1 MEGSELDIAIDELET
16 RVERLRALYEQFFMG
31 IEKIPPLVV
40 QKDVDRRLY
49 QLRRAQIR
57 NTARRFKLQNIIQRY
72 NTFQQYWMRILRE
85 IENGTYRRHVLRAE
99 RTMGNAGLL
108 TAAERKRQGLPDAE
122 TGIETASKS
131 GTPPE
136 NEPESRDSD
145 AMSESTDA
153 PPTTRSTSSLA
164 PPAPLSPAAVR
175 SQIERDLGLLLDDEL
190 DELESLQ
197 TFALGRELDDPLLSS
212 LPPAPRKK
220 KASLRATG
228 RRTAPPSSDRTSS
241 RSKTQHPS
249 VSQPT
254 PRGLGPIA
262 PKSDK
267 TSRTGNVPP
276 SERRDSIIPHPVVA
290 IEAPLKTADGLGPP
304 KVSHNVPVA
313 PNPASPP
320 GSRVAPAV
328 APKGLRLPAQS
339 AVAGRGLPPPPKTA
353 GQIGTAGPQNLRV
366 ERPPPAQVVA
376 KTAET
381 PESSEPKPSPRGL
394 PSVRESIVPRSTR
407 PNTPPR
413 AVPQPQTPAS
423 PRAVVGNA
431 MLAAQSGVSR
441 ELVERV
447 GEKLGA
453 ARKQTHE
460 NVAVSH
466 EALAKKLSAT
476 LDDLQRRHPG
486 KKVDFDVVIKDGKA
500 IVKPIVR

>member
-1 MEGSELDIAIDELET
+1 VEGSELDIAIDELET

-131 GTPPE
+131 ATPPE
-136 NEPESRDSD
+136 NEAESRDSG
-145 AMSESTDA
+145 AMSESKDA
-153 PPTTRSTSSLA
+153 PPTTRSALSLA

-197 TFALGRELDDPLLSS
+197 KFDLGRELDDPLLSS

-241 RSKTQHPS
+241 RSKTQRPYE
-249 VSQPT
+249 SQPT
-254 PRGLGPIA
+254 PRGLGPNA
-262 PKSDK
+262 PKPDK

-276 SERRDSIIPHPVVA
+276 SERRGSIMPHPVVA

-304 KVSHNVPVA
+304 KISQNIA
-313 PNPASPP
+313 A
-320 GSRVAPAV
+320 

-339 AVAGRGLPPPPKTA
+339 AVAGRGLPPAPKTA
-353 GQIGTAGPQNLRV
+353 GQIGTAGPQNPRV
-366 ERPPPAQVVA
+366 ERPPPAKIVA
-376 KTAET
+376 RTAET
-381 PESSEPKPSPRGL
+381 PESSEPKSSPRGL
-394 PSVRESIVPRSTR
+394 PSVRESIVPRSAR

-413 AVPQPQTPAS
+413 AMPQPQTPAS
-423 PRAVVGNA
+423 PRPVTGNA
-431 MLAAQSGVSR
+431 TLTAQSGVSR

-476 LDDLQRRHPG
+476 LDDIQRRHPG